1 MGRPR
6 EIGDIDHAGVSA
18 TCQYHEAL
26 VGIEDQRCVLGQVV
40 LFHAGWRLHLVVAAP
55 IPFGIFSRHR
65 TSQPNTGVELHGL
78 VVNDKL
84 SAAFLIR
91 RLDGQHRVDL
101 HAVGRAS
108 ARQKNSLADMSPRE
122 RAWCRGQYRIAE
134 RGESSNVVSVPV
146 TEDDSGTV
154 VRSILSV
161 PQFLRTTSLCP
172 PVSKRMRC
180 PSASTSAENPHSPSS
195 APSASIVDSM
205 VIFSACTRPL
215 SVAEGSAPKTPP
227 HKIKSRARQRKFPR
241 SCGRKAQ
248 FCRK

>member
-146 TEDDSGTV
+146 TEDDLGHSGE
-154 VRSILSV
+154 IDL
-161 PQFLRTTSLCP
+161 
-172 PVSKRMRC
+172 KR
-180 PSASTSAENPHSPSS
+180 AAIFEDHVAVSTSIKKDAMPIRFNERRKS
-195 APSASIVDSM
+195 
-205 VIFSACTRPL
+205 PL
-215 SVAEGSAPKTPP
+215 SQFGPIGQ
-227 HKIKSRARQRKFPR
+227 H
-241 SCGRKAQ
+241 CG
-248 FCRK
+248 